1 MDVKYTVYIQMSRRC
16 VMAGKDKAEKK
27 LEDYNDVF
35 AEILNVLLF
44 KKDLVEEGQLEN
56 GPAESVYKAENKEL
70 RGQFRDTSKY
80 YKKAGITISSFGMEN
95 QSVTDYDMPVRVMG
109 YDYSSY
115 RSQIDTGKSRYP
127 VITVVLNFSDRK
139 WSGPLHLKEMLEI
152 PEGME
157 DFVKD
162 YEITV
167 FDIAF
172 LPDDTINKFKST
184 FKHVAHFFKYRR
196 FPDEYQPLDEKI
208 EHLEAFLDLLEVFT
222 GDSKY
227 MEIRDELLT
236 RQKKG
241 DEVTMC
247 SIVEKFTND
256 GIKQGIEQNCKEI
269 ILNMHKNG
277 CDAETI
283 SDLSGISFEIVN
295 EVLEQLPVNK
305 NYTVN

>member
-1 MDVKYTVYIQMSRRC
+1 
-16 VMAGKDKAEKK
+16 MAGVDRAEKK

-44 KKDLVEEGQLEN
+44 KKDLVEESQLEN
-56 GPAESVYKAENKEL
+56 GPTESVYKAENKEL
-70 RGQFRDTSKY
+70 RGQFRDTAKY

-95 QSVTDYDMPVRVMG
+95 QSVTDHDMPVRVMG

-115 RSQIDTGKSRYP
+115 RSQIDSGKNRYP
-127 VITVVLNFSDRK
+127 VITVVLNFSDKK
-139 WSGPLHLKEMLEI
+139 WSGPVHLKDMLEI

-172 LPDDTINKFKST
+172 LPDETINKFKST
-184 FKHVAHFFKYRR
+184 FKHVAHFFKNRR
-196 FPDEYQPLDEKI
+196 FPDKYQPLDEKI

-222 GDSKY
+222 GDCKY
-227 MEIRDELLT
+227 AEVKDELLS
-236 RQKKG
+236 RQKEG

-256 GIKQGIEQNCKEI
+256 GIEQGIERGIEQGIEQGHRQV
-269 ILNMHKNG
+269 ILNMYKKG
-277 CDAETI
+277 CDAGMI
-283 SDLSGISFEIVN
+283 ADLSGISFQIVN
-295 EVLEQLPVNK
+295 EILNQNILGE
-305 NYTVN
+305 